1 MAVVVVLSHGTE
13 GGVFTSDGRKI
24 ETESIYEKFN
34 NEHCPALRGKP
45 KFFIVQACRG
55 DLRDKTYYST
65 DDPNRL
71 PVRGVLNIGRKRKR
85 RSRRDSAGQ
94 AAAANANLE
103 KQDEDKTDGSSP
115 SSQELNRAGP
125 TWEDMIIAYST
136 IPRYQSLRDHDT
148 GSWFVQSLVEVFMN
162 HAYDLDLID
171 LLLITS
177 EVLSRFGN
185 EESDA
190 QTCNIELRHIYKRI
204 FFNPGLSGPSAAI
217 QQEENGGDS
226 RGSSEASSPPSLLAP
241 SP

>member
-1 MAVVVVLSHGTE
+1 
-13 GGVFTSDGRKI
+13 
-24 ETESIYEKFN
+24 
-34 NEHCPALRGKP
+34 
-45 KFFIVQACRG
+45 
-55 DLRDKTYYST
+55 
-65 DDPNRL
+65 
-71 PVRGVLNIGRKRKR
+71 
-85 RSRRDSAGQ
+85 
-94 AAAANANLE
+94 
-103 KQDEDKTDGSSP
+103 
-115 SSQELNRAGP
+115 
-125 TWEDMIIAYST
+125 
-136 IPRYQSLRDHDT
+136 
-148 GSWFVQSLVEVFMN
+148 MN